1 MGQVINLRD
10 YREEWKE
17 VFATEGPN
25 SVLQVFVN
33 KRTGE
38 AEVYQ
43 MNDDGEAI
51 RTPMDFQ
58 DTVLLLSAVSLAV
71 EKSMDKGKAK

>member
-10 YREEWKE
+10 YQEEWKE

-43 MNDDGEAI
+43 VNDDGEAI
-51 RTPMDFQ
+51 RTPIDFQ